1 LPAMKTAANYRWIR
15 SLLFGFAALGVLM
28 PHDAMAGGQSA
39 AGAQVTFT
47 KDIAPVLQRS
57 CQSCHR
63 SGGMAPMSL
72 VTYEEVRPWARA
84 IKQRTSRPP
93 NDPERMP
100 PWFIEKNIGIQK
112 FKDDISLAD
121 DEVAKIA
128 RWVDNGAARGNPGD
142 MPPAR
147 QFADGAEWS
156 FGKPDVVVS
165 SPVVSVK
172 AVAPD
177 LQGDLA
183 ELIPLG
189 LTEDRYI
196 KAVQVREVRLRE
208 QEVSGAADK
217 ARAAL
222 NISVLHHAT
231 ITARTEFDAESE
243 DPNDNRGRRG
253 GEFNLVH
260 ELGQNATVYPDDLGV
275 MLPANGF
282 LSFRVHTHS
291 TGKDVDVKLDVAFK
305 LHPKGYKP
313 KYVMRGGSSMA
324 NFDMDIPANDD
335 NVRLDAYT
343 VLKTPAKFMTFEP
356 HMHAS
361 GKRMCI
367 SAIYPSGVRQTINC
381 AGYNHNWVK
390 IYSYEDDTAPLLPAG
405 TIVHLIGWYDNSAKN
420 PRNPEPRN
428 WKGFGNRSIDD
439 MMFNLGKYIALT
451 EDEYKAELAAR
462 RSKRTRTT
470 N

>member
-1 LPAMKTAANYRWIR
+1 MKTGSTSHRKFLGLLAGLLLLGTLPTEHTAAAQ
-15 SLLFGFAALGVLM
+15 AAPTG
-28 PHDAMAGGQSA
+28 
-39 AGAQVTFT
+39 QVTFT
-47 KDIAPVLQRS
+47 KDIAPLLQRS

-63 SGGMAPMSL
+63 PSGIAPMSL
-72 VTYEEVRPWARA
+72 LTYEEARPWARS
-84 IKQRTSRPP
+84 IKRKTAVR
-93 NDPERMP
+93 EMP
-100 PWFIEKNIGIQK
+100 PWFIERNIGIQK
-112 FKDDISLAD
+112 FKDDISLS
-121 DEVAKIA
+121 DEEIAKIGSWA
-128 RWVDNGAARGNPGD
+128 DNGAPKGNPAD

-156 FGKPDVVVS
+156 FGKPDLIAS

-172 AVAPD
+172 AVASD
-177 LQGDLA
+177 WQGDLA
-183 ELIPLG
+183 EMVPLG

-196 KAVQVREVRLRE
+196 KAVQVREIRLNERA
-208 QEVSGAADK
+208 VDGAPTAP
-217 ARAAL
+217 RAAL

-231 ITARTEFDAESE
+231 MAARTEFDHESD
-243 DPNDNRGRRG
+243 DPNDQTGRRG
-253 GEFNLVH
+253 GEFSLVH
-260 ELGQNATVYPDDLGV
+260 ELGQNATIYPDDVGV
-275 MLPANGF
+275 LLPAGSF
-282 LSFRVHTHS
+282 LSFRVHTHA
-291 TGKDVDVKLDVAFK
+291 TGKDVEARLDVGFK

-313 KYVMRGGSSMA
+313 KYAMRGGSTMA
-324 NFDMDIPANDD
+324 TFDMDIPAGDD

-367 SAIYPSGVRQTINC
+367 QAIYPSGVRQTMNC

-390 IYSYEDDTAPLLPAG
+390 VYSYEDDVAPLLPAG

-428 WKGFGNRSIDD
+428 WKGFGNRSIED
-439 MMFNLGKYIALT
+439 MMFNLGKYISLSEA
-451 EDEYKAELAAR
+451 EFKAEVAAR
-462 RSKRTRTT
+462 KAKSGNST

>member
-1 LPAMKTAANYRWIR
+1 MKTAANYRRIR
-15 SLLFGFAALGVLM
+15 NLLFGFAALGVLM

-39 AGAQVTFT
+39 PAAQVTFT

-112 FKDDISLAD
+112 FKDDISLSD
-121 DEVAKIA
+121 DEIAKIS
-128 RWVDNGAARGNPGD
+128 RWVDNGSARGNPSD

-147 QFADGAEWS
+147 QFADGAAWS
-156 FGKPDVVVS
+156 FGAADVVVS

-208 QEVSGAADK
+208 QEVSGVADK

-291 TGKDVDVKLDVAFK
+291 TGKDVDVKLDVGFK

-343 VLKTPAKFMTFEP
+343 VLKTPAKFLTFEP

-367 SAIYPSGVRQTINC
+367 SAIYPSGVRQTLNC

-390 IYSYEDDTAPLLPAG
+390 IYNYEDDTAPLVPAG
-405 TIVHLIGWYDNSAKN
+405 TIVHLIGWYDNSSKN

-462 RSKRTRTT
+462 RTKRTRTT

>member
-1 LPAMKTAANYRWIR
+1 MLK
-15 SLLFGFAALGVLM
+15 LLFGLTAIGQLTAQHAL
-28 PHDAMAGGQSA
+28 AGQAA
-39 AGAQVTFT
+39 AGRDVTFT
-47 KDIAPVLQRS
+47 KDVAPILQRS

-63 SGGMAPMSL
+63 PGGMAPMSL
-72 VTYEEVRPWARA
+72 MTFDEVRPWARA

-93 NDPERMP
+93 AHAERMP

-112 FKDDISLAD
+112 FKDDISLTD
-121 DEVAKIA
+121 DEIAKIG
-128 RWVDNGAARGNPGD
+128 RWADSGAPRGNPAD

-147 QFADGAEWS
+147 QFENGAEWS
-156 FGKPDVVVS
+156 FGKPDLVAS

-177 LQGDLA
+177 WQGDLA
-183 ELIPLG
+183 ELVPLR
-189 LTEDRYI
+189 LTEDRYV
-196 KAVQVREVRLRE
+196 KAVQVREIRLSERAVE
-208 QEVSGAADK
+208 RVPEGR
-217 ARAAL
+217 RAAL

-231 ITARTEFDAESE
+231 ISARTDFDSESE
-243 DPNDNRGRRG
+243 DPNDPTGRRG

-275 MLPANGF
+275 LLPAGSL
-282 LSFRVHTHS
+282 LSFRIHTHS
-291 TGKDVDVKLDVAFK
+291 TGKDTDVRLDVGFK

-313 KYVMRGGSSMA
+313 KYVMKGGSTMA

-343 VLKTPAKFMTFEP
+343 VLKTPAKFLTFEP

-367 SAIYPSGVRQTINC
+367 QAIYPSGVRQTLNC

-390 IYSYEDDTAPLLPAG
+390 VYNYGDDVAPLLPAG
-405 TIVHLIGWYDNSAKN
+405 TIVHIIGWYDNSAGN

-428 WKGFGNRSIDD
+428 WKGFGNRSIED
-439 MMFNLGKYIALT
+439 MMFNLGKYISLT
-451 EDEYKAELAAR
+451 EEEFKAELAAR
-462 RSKRTRTT
+462 KARGDKST

>member
-1 LPAMKTAANYRWIR
+1 MKITLNYRRIP
-15 SLLFGFAALGVLM
+15 SLLFGFVAVGVLT
-28 PHDAMAGGQSA
+28 PQHALAGGQA
-39 AGAQVTFT
+39 APGAQVTFT
-47 KDIAPVLQRS
+47 RDIAPVLQRS

-63 SGGMAPMSL
+63 NGGMAPMSL
-72 VTYEEVRPWARA
+72 LTYEEVRPWARA
-84 IKQRTSRPP
+84 IKQRTSRAP

-100 PWFIEKNIGIQK
+100 PWFIEKTVGIQK
-112 FKDDISLAD
+112 FKEDISLT
-121 DEVAKIA
+121 DEEIA
-128 RWVDNGAARGNPGD
+128 TIGRWVDNGAARGNPSD
-142 MPPAR
+142 MPPGR

-156 FGKPDVVVS
+156 FGKPDVVAS

-177 LQGDLA
+177 LQADLA
-183 ELIPLG
+183 ELVPLG

-196 KAVQVREVRLRE
+196 KAVQVREVRLSERA
-208 QEVSGAADK
+208 VAGAPDA

-222 NISVLHHAT
+222 NISVLHHAV
-231 ITARTEFDAESE
+231 IAARTDFDAESE
-243 DPNDNRGRRG
+243 DPNDPTGRRVG
-253 GEFNLVH
+253 GEFSLTH

-275 MLPANGF
+275 LLPAGSI
-282 LSFRVHTHS
+282 LSFRVHTHA
-291 TGKDVDVKLDVAFK
+291 TGKDVDVRLDVGFK

-313 KYVMRGGSSMA
+313 KYVMRGGSTMA
-324 NFDMDIPANDD
+324 NFDMEIPANDD

-343 VLKTPAKFMTFEP
+343 VLKTPARFMTFEP

-361 GKRMCI
+361 GKRMCMQ
-367 SAIYPSGVRQTINC
+367 AIYPSGVRQTLNC

-390 IYSYEDDTAPLLPAG
+390 IYSYDDDAAPLLPAG
-405 TIVHLIGWYDNSAKN
+405 TIVHIIGWYDNSARN

-439 MMFNLGKYIALT
+439 MMFNLGKYISLT

-462 RSKRTRTT
+462 RARRSRTS

>member
-1 LPAMKTAANYRWIR
+1 MPTGSTSHPK
-15 SLLFGFAALGVLM
+15 LLTLSAALVAFGM
-28 PHDAMAGGQSA
+28 WSA
-39 AGAQVTFT
+39 QPTVAAAQAAPNAQVTFS
-47 KDIAPVLQRS
+47 KDIAPILQRS

-63 SGGMAPMSL
+63 PSGIAPMSL
-72 VTYEEVRPWARA
+72 LTYDEARPWARS

-93 NDPERMP
+93 EHADRMP
-100 PWFIEKNIGIQK
+100 PWFIDKNVGVQK
-112 FKDDISLAD
+112 FKDDISLS
-121 DEVAKIA
+121 DEEIAKIG
-128 RWVDNGAARGNPGD
+128 RWADSGAPRGNPAD
-142 MPPAR
+142 LPPAR
-147 QFADGAEWS
+147 QFESGAEWS
-156 FGKPDVVVS
+156 FGKADLVAS
-165 SPVVSVK
+165 SPVVTVK
-172 AVAPD
+172 AIATD
-177 LQGDLA
+177 WQGDLA
-183 ELIPLG
+183 ELVPLK

-196 KAVQVREVRLRE
+196 KAVQVREVRLSERA
-208 QEVSGAADK
+208 VAGVPNAG
-217 ARAAL
+217 RAAL

-231 ITARTEFDAESE
+231 ISARTDFDSESE
-243 DPNDNRGRRG
+243 DPNDPTGRKG

-260 ELGQNATVYPDDLGV
+260 ELGQNATVYPDDVGV
-275 MLPANGF
+275 LLPAGAL

-291 TGKDVDVKLDVAFK
+291 TGKDTDVRLDVGFK
-305 LHPKGYKP
+305 LHPKDFKP
-313 KYVMRGGSSMA
+313 KYTLKGGSTMA

-367 SAIYPSGVRQTINC
+367 QAIYPSGVRQTMNC

-390 IYSYEDDTAPLLPAG
+390 VYNYEDDTAPLLPAG
-405 TIVHLIGWYDNSAKN
+405 TIVHIIGWYDNSSNN

-428 WKGFGNRSIDD
+428 WKGFGNRSIED
-439 MMFNLGKYIALT
+439 MMFNLGKYIPLT

-462 RSKRTRTT
+462 KAKGGKST